1 MGKNGGSGNP
11 AVLIIAYDFYP
22 IPLDK
27 RYKKY
32 YPYVSNGNF
41 LLKINLRNELN
52 RNQPR
57 KKIRSIIHSSDNT
70 LDALEFI
77 NTLYPEEVPKILNK
91 ITLGKENIKNINKRM
106 LDLLSI
112 FLPT

>member
-1 MGKNGGSGNP
+1 MKNGKKMKEAEKP

-22 IPLDK
+22 VPLDK

-32 YPYVSNGNF
+32 YPYVSNRNF

-57 KKIRSIIHSSDNT
+57 KEIRSIIHSSDNT

-77 NTLYPEEVPKILNK
+77 NTY
-91 ITLGKENIKNINKRM
+91 TQRT
-106 LDLLSI
+106 S
-112 FLPT
+112 